1 MQQTSN
7 ADRVVPTRRMNL
19 DDDLAQVPKHFAEG
33 GDIVTSHFF
42 VALSATFPDGEDF
55 FVKSVR
61 HFRDQITDPV
71 LKRQV
76 AGFIGQE
83 AMHGREHRVLNRRLQ
98 ELGYPIERLE
108 AFTKWN
114 NEMFDRWLTPKARLA
129 QTVVAEHFT
138 ALFAESILGDENVR
152 NSLGHQA
159 MQDILV
165 WHSLEE
171 SEHKSV
177 AFDVYTAVGG
187 SDRVRIWSMKIMR
200 WMLPI
205 MAVQL
210 FAQVVK
216 DPAARR
222 PGALRASLKRFRRN
236 GLFTRDMWAA
246 VKAFEQP
253 GFHPDQRNTDPLLDE
268 WRDRLF
274 GDEGTL
280 NDRLIGSKA
289 A

>member
-7 ADRVVPTRRMNL
+7 ADRKVPTRRMNF
-19 DDDLAQVPKHFAEG
+19 DEDLAQVPKHFAED

-61 HFRDQITDPV
+61 HFRDQITDTV

-83 AMHGREHRVLNRRLQ
+83 AMHGREHRVLNQRFA
-98 ELGYPIERLE
+98 ELGYPIEQLE
-108 AFTKWN
+108 SFTKWN

-129 QTVVAEHFT
+129 QTVVSEHFT
-138 ALFAESILGDENVR
+138 ALLAELLLGDESVR

-177 AFDVYTAVGG
+177 AFDVYVAVGG
-187 SDRVRIWSMKIMR
+187 SERVRIWSMKIMR
-200 WMLPI
+200 WTIPI
-205 MAVQL
+205 LALQL
-210 FAQVVK
+210 AAQVLK

-236 GLFTRDMWAA
+236 GLFTRDVWNAI
-246 VKAFEQP
+246 KEFEQP
-253 GFHPDQRNTDPLLDE
+253 GFHPDQRNTDALLEE
-268 WRDRLF
+268 WEVRLF
-274 GDEGTL
+274 GDEGTM

>member
-7 ADRVVPTRRMNL
+7 ADRKVPTRRMNF
-19 DDDLAQVPKHFAEG
+19 DEDLAQVPKHFAED

-83 AMHGREHRVLNRRLQ
+83 AMHGREHRVLNQRFA
-98 ELGYPIERLE
+98 ELGYPIEQLE
-108 AFTKWN
+108 SFTKWN

-129 QTVVAEHFT
+129 QTVVSEHFT
-138 ALFAESILGDENVR
+138 ALLAELLLGDESVR

-177 AFDVYTAVGG
+177 AFDVYVAVGG
-187 SDRVRIWSMKIMR
+187 SERVRIWSMKIMR
-200 WMLPI
+200 WTIPI
-205 MAVQL
+205 LALQL
-210 FAQVVK
+210 AAQVLK

-222 PGALRASLKRFRRN
+222 RGALRASLKRFRRN
-236 GLFTRDMWAA
+236 GLFTRDVWNAI
-246 VKAFEQP
+246 KEFEQP
-253 GFHPDQRNTDPLLDE
+253 GFHPDQRNTDALLEE
-268 WRDRLF
+268 WEVRLF
-274 GDEGTL
+274 GDEGTM